1 MSAINGVSLEQFMQL
16 RNSAATRMQS
26 STTTLATTQTAQ
38 ASQATTAKT
47 TSQDWVKLLE
57 SKRREFGVDSNG
69 ATQRSQNTAT
79 QNFSTAKSVQSSG
92 DYLARAQELRGLLQ
106 QGSPVRTTGNLLDVR
121 A

>member
-1 MSAINGVSLEQFMQL
+1 MNGVSLEQFMQL

-26 STTTLATTQTAQ
+26 QATTQ
-38 ASQATTAKT
+38 ASTQTSQTSQLSNATT

-57 SKRREFGVDSNG
+57 SKRREFGVDSS
-69 ATQRSQNTAT
+69 ATTQRSQNIVTAT
-79 QNFSTAKSVQSSG
+79 QNFSTTKSVQSSG
-92 DYLARAQELRGLLQ
+92 DYLARAQELRSLLQ

>member
-1 MSAINGVSLEQFMQL
+1 MSVAMNGVSLEQFMQL

-26 STTTLATTQTAQ
+26 SSTTQTAQ
-38 ASQATTAKT
+38 ASQASTAKT

-57 SKRREFGVDSNG
+57 SKRREFGVESTG
-69 ATQRSQNTAT
+69 AAQRTQSTAPQNY
-79 QNFSTAKSVQSSG
+79 STAKSVQTSG
-92 DYLARAQELRGLLQ
+92 DYLARAQELRSLLQ